1 MGVQSQLLETAKGKE
16 VEVFLTAAPGRLAG
30 VIEVVA
36 PDALMLRD
44 GPDDVWVSLAAVV
57 AVRVHARATESTGRA
72 ATAAIPKVKLF
83 CRQCGYE
90 RIGRE
95 PGPGEEAPPTPADR
109 AAAICPVCGSTRWT
123 RERPQV

>member
-1 MGVQSQLLETAKGKE
+1 MALQSAMFEAAKGKE
-16 VEVFLTAAPGRLAG
+16 VEVLLATAPGRLAG
-30 VIEVVA
+30 VLEAVG

-44 GPDDVWVSLAAVV
+44 GPDDVWVSLSAVV
-57 AVRVHARATESTGRA
+57 AVRVHARAQEATGRP

-90 RIGRE
+90 RIGRD
-95 PGPGEEAPPTPADR
+95 PGAAEEAQATAAEG